1 MECGKV
7 FRSKS
12 LEPRCPKC
20 GGYDIDIAKGTLKEG
35 NTTKCKKCGKVS
47 AFGYDGWCKDC
58 WEKDDDTD
66 YKEVHVREDRE
77 GTRKHTCRKCYN
89 YWMGPGDDNECPH
102 CGASEFAINQT
113 NEKYS
118 DPEGCEWC
126 GKPAPGSLL
135 CTSCRAKQK
144 AEWDAPV
151 DPKKAGAIN
160 RDLKKYGLKEEYP
173 LTTYFAGNDKDGWVL
188 MHQGQP
194 LNANPQGGIPVDRER
209 VQRVAKQFGFKNV
222 MVWNGKN
229 YTYAFESYAD
239 RKDVDGGSYGD
250 RQEYDDEGV
259 KCTQCKKSMNPV
271 QALMGPVCGDCTR
284 KNHAAA
290 IKGFDKAYT
299 KARGGK

>member
-1 MECGKV
+1 MDDDYREVEEGFLSPDFECLECGKV
-7 FRSKS
+7 FRSRS

-47 AFGYDGWCKDC
+47 TFGYDGWCKDC

-66 YKEVHVREDRE
+66 YKEIHVREE
-77 GTRKHTCRKCYN
+77 
-89 YWMGPGDDNECPH
+89 
-102 CGASEFAINQT
+102 
-113 NEKYS
+113 
-118 DPEGCEWC
+118 
-126 GKPAPGSLL
+126 
-135 CTSCRAKQK
+135 
-144 AEWDAPV
+144 
-151 DPKKAGAIN
+151 
-160 RDLKKYGLKEEYP
+160 YG

-259 KCTQCKKSMNPV
+259 KCTQCKKSLNPV

-290 IKGFDKAYT
+290 TKGFDKAYT